1 MRKIAYSIKSWIT
14 EFLSRVE
21 VAPCNYDNNYYADQI
36 CGEGAKDYRPVD

>member
-1 MRKIAYSIKSWIT
+1 MKKLTMSIKEWIR

-36 CGEGAKDYRPVD
+36 CGESANDYRPVD